1 MRITK
6 LYHKKSYLITVLF
19 LIIIVS
25 TYTSHNANAEIPSS
39 GPGVSSCGSLAAT
52 CTPGESGQC
61 GSCVRDITDMHETIQ
76 EHVSTA
82 AQDHREWIVVDFF
95 ELAQI
100 AQTMGLMADQL
111 TTIGIQQ
118 IEIIGTFFD
127 AKHQLETQR
136 LFQTLVAQAHK
147 DYHPSEGI
155 CEIGT
160 ATRSLAASE
169 RLANLNQI
177 AFSNRMMQRQILS
190 ADVLSGEGARSDRE
204 SRLLQFRTVFCNP
217 ADNAG
222 NLELLCGA
230 GGITEQYNMDV
241 DYTNTIENKLTL
253 DIDFTAPGSPPPTP
267 DEENVFALSAN
278 LFSNEVLS
286 SVTEQL
292 LASPDHRPRDLSN
305 FYIRQRAIAA
315 KRSVAQNS
323 FSAITAMRGLGSGEN
338 APFLKSVIQEL
349 GVGSNAI
356 NPYIGTSPS
365 YFAQME
371 ILTKKLY
378 QNPEFYAN
386 LYDKP
391 ANIERKG
398 AALQAIAI
406 MQDRDIYKS
415 LLRSEAVL
423 ATMLETLMSK
433 EHNRISRDLD
443 TLKDSEERL

>member
-1 MRITK
+1 MLLAVGLCIST
-6 LYHKKSYLITVLF
+6 LF
-19 LIIIVS
+19 
-25 TYTSHNANAEIPSS
+25 YQP
-39 GPGVSSCGSLAAT
+39 SLALACAGCGPCSDACTSKIVPVHENIRNAT
-52 CTPGESGQC
+52 EDS
-61 GSCVRDITDMHETIQ
+61 VA
-76 EHVSTA
+76 EH
-82 AQDHREWIVVDFF
+82 RRWIVEDFF
-95 ELAQI
+95 VEAKI
-100 AQTMGLMADQL
+100 AETMMLMAEQL
-111 TTIGIQQ
+111 TAVGIQQ

-136 LFQTLVAQAHK
+136 LFQTLVAKAHK

-169 RLANLNQI
+169 RLANLNQA

-190 ADVLSGEGARSDRE
+190 ANVLSGQGAKSDRE

-217 ADNAG
+217 TDNADG
-222 NLELLCGA
+222 LGLLCGA
-230 GGITEQYNMDV
+230 GGVKEQYNMDV
-241 DYTNTIENKLTL
+241 DYTNSIENKLTL
-253 DIDFTAPGSPPPTP
+253 DINFTDPSNPPPTP
-267 DEENVFALSAN
+267 DEQNIFALSAN
-278 LFSNEVLS
+278 IFSNQVLS
-286 SVTEQL
+286 SVTERL
-292 LASPDHRPRDLSN
+292 LADPDHRPRDLSN
-305 FYIRQRAIAA
+305 FYIKQRAIAA

-323 FSAITAMRGLGSGEN
+323 FAAVTAMRSLGSGEN
-338 APFLKSVIQEL
+338 SPFLKSIIQEL
-349 GVGSNAI
+349 GVGLNEI
-356 NPYIGTSPS
+356 DHYIGENPS

-391 ANIERKG
+391 VNIERKG
-398 AALQAIAI
+398 AAVQAIAI

-443 TLKDSEERL
+443 TLKDKGEKL